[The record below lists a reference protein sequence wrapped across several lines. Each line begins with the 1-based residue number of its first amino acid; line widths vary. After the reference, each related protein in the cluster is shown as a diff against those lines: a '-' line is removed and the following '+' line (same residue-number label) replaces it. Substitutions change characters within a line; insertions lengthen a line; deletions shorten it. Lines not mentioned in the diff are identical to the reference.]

1 MNLNLTNR
9 AIIRITCK
17 FMTRT
22 FEMESL
28 LTHGP
33 TWDADL
39 ADALA
44 AAREIAALEYGDGH
58 WSVSWVD
65 ETARFQT
72 A

>member
-1 MNLNLTNR
+1 MTLNLTNR

-17 FMTRT
+17 FMTRS

-28 LTHGP
+28 LTRGSA
-33 TWDADL
+33 WDADL

-44 AAREIAALEYGDGH
+44 AAREIAALEYGEGH